1 MHDVQLTDTYFA
13 QNCRYYGVTCT
24 VKRRIYDIYAVCR
37 AKTFLQHSV
46 CVGGNQLFFYGADKT
61 VGNKVVVVV
70 AVHFKWV
77 YFLDVGRNFV
87 GNVVKHLATRVVVH
101 FVAVVFLGVVA
112 GGHVYAHV
120 RAECAYCVGQKRRG
134 HAVVGDVHD
143 NAVCRKYSRRF
154 FAEFTRVKA
163 RVVCDCGGRQPV
175 RLHVVCQALCCLGD
189 GVFVKTVCPRTHF
202 AACAEFEVFVEC
214 VGNLNLGHLFKR
226 GKSSLVGYVVQPVP
240 VILFCFVHNFLR
252 TGQFFWL
259 IFGIYFTTHY
269 IVAFFGKNVH
279 CFDTA
284 C

>member
-1 MHDVQLTDTYFA
+1 MQLTDTYFA

-24 VKRRIYDIYAVCR
+24 VKRRIYDIYALCR

-46 CVGGNQLFFYGADKT
+46 CVGGNQLFFYGADET

-70 AVHFKWV
+70 TVHFKWV
-77 YFLDVGRNFV
+77 YFLNVGRNFV
-87 GNVVKHLATRVVVH
+87 GNVIKHLTARVVVH

-134 HAVVGDVHD
+134 HAVVGDVYD
-143 NAVCRKYSRRF
+143 NAVCRKYSRCF

-163 RVVCDCGGRQPV
+163 RVVCDCGGCQPV
-175 RLHVVCQALCCLGD
+175 RLHVVCQALCCLGN

-202 AACAEFEVFVEC
+202 AAHAACAEFEVFVEC

-226 GKSSLVGYVVQPVP
+226 GKSSLVGYVVQPVQ
-240 VILFCFVHNFLR
+240 VILFRFVHNFLR
-252 TGQFFWL
+252 TGQFFL
-259 IFGIYFTTHY
+259 AYFRVIFYNTIYCSIFRQKCTLL
-269 IVAFFGKNVH
+269 
-279 CFDTA
+279 
-284 C
+284 